1 MNNLYEYIDP
11 IASPYEAFLFDSTR
25 DSLPIPAHWH
35 YYVELL
41 YVLKGEIE
49 VSLDNVTSIGT
60 EGSVILFPPKCVHS
74 IALAKGS
81 VPVQYDVIKFD
92 PNLLPT
98 CKTDELDLRSILH
111 GLHTFRCPCI
121 FSPEQVRKMDLFP
134 LFSDILKE
142 YRDKELGY
150 SMILTADLRKII
162 SRFVRNWQKSGTS
175 FPSPGVHPSYE
186 ISFDLI
192 SEYIDSHYFEELTVE
207 KLAAMCN
214 MSHSTF
220 SMNFYRRYNMTCK
233 EYITATRINA
243 AENMLL
249 FSSHDVS
256 FIAREVGYP
265 DCSYFIRCYKKI
277 NNVILQKRARIHF
290 ACPFSMPYR
299 SAVSYTLRTRYA
311 PDTPVPLAVKSAVG
325 RIRKVFVPASIST
338 KLSSRR
344 STPFSVSTLTDF
356 AKFSAVT
363 VTVSPS
369 TDTESFGSAKW

>member
-162 SRFVRNWQKSGTS
+162 SRFVRNWQKAG
-175 FPSPGVHPSYE
+175 
-186 ISFDLI
+186 
-192 SEYIDSHYFEELTVE
+192 
-207 KLAAMCN
+207 
-214 MSHSTF
+214 
-220 SMNFYRRYNMTCK
+220 
-233 EYITATRINA
+233 
-243 AENMLL
+243 LL
-249 FSSHDVS
+249 FRLP
-256 FIAREVGYP
+256 A
-265 DCSYFIRCYKKI
+265 C
-277 NNVILQKRARIHF
+277 IL
-290 ACPFSMPYR
+290 P
-299 SAVSYTLRTRYA
+299 T
-311 PDTPVPLAVKSAVG
+311 KSV
-325 RIRKVFVPASIST
+325 
-338 KLSSRR
+338 
-344 STPFSVSTLTDF
+344 LT
-356 AKFSAVT
+356 
-363 VTVSPS
+363 
-369 TDTESFGSAKW
+369 